1 MSRRSLLVLLLCA
14 GCGAGPVPVPLD
26 ASHPASPDAPEAPP
40 SAASRVLDGT
50 PVAPPP
56 ASHGGAHHAH

>member
-1 MSRRSLLVLLLCA
+1 MFRRSLLVVLLCA

-40 SAASRVLDGT
+40 PAASRTLDGA
-50 PVAPPP
+50 PVAPP
-56 ASHGGAHHAH
+56 ARAGGHHHAH